1 MNQADKE
8 YLQKKGL
15 LRKDETAVDWA
26 IQEAAMKEAVIFA
39 GALLEK
45 GNGVMELQ
53 TISLYLDELAAKRH
67 FMHVHLYV
75 QHVFRNCRPDRGLE
89 YLDVA
94 SLHEEVLFLY
104 VTYFVFHLG
113 MLVNRMNEVK
123 KSLDVSKIIAGQNMK
138 AATGAQKTAP
148 GKGVQKK

>member
-67 FMHVHLYV
+67 LYV

-123 KSLDVSKIIAGQNMK
+123 KSLDVSKIIAEQNMK
-138 AATGAQKTAP
+138 AAARAQKTAP

>member
-26 IQEAAMKEAVIFA
+26 IQEAAMKESVIFA

-67 FMHVHLYV
+67 NNIFTA
-75 QHVFRNCRPDRGLE
+75 N
-89 YLDVA
+89 
-94 SLHEEVLFLY
+94 S
-104 VTYFVFHLG
+104 
-113 MLVNRMNEVK
+113 
-123 KSLDVSKIIAGQNMK
+123 SK
-138 AATGAQKTAP
+138 
-148 GKGVQKK
+148 

>member
-1 MNQADKE
+1 M
-8 YLQKKGL
+8 
-15 LRKDETAVDWA
+15 
-26 IQEAAMKEAVIFA
+26 
-39 GALLEK
+39 
-45 GNGVMELQ
+45 MELQ

-123 KSLDVSKIIAGQNMK
+123 KSLDVSKIIAEQNMK

>member
-123 KSLDVSKIIAGQNMK
+123 KSLDVSKIIAEHNIK
-138 AATGAQKTAP
+138 AATGTQ
-148 GKGVQKK
+148 

>member
-53 TISLYLDELAAKRH
+53 TISLYLDDLLQKDISCMYICMYSMYSETADRQGTGSIWMWHH
-67 FMHVHLYV
+67 FMKRCCFYML
-75 QHVFRNCRPDRGLE
+75 LI
-89 YLDVA
+89 
-94 SLHEEVLFLY
+94 LFFIWECL
-104 VTYFVFHLG
+104 
-113 MLVNRMNEVK
+113 
-123 KSLDVSKIIAGQNMK
+123 
-138 AATGAQKTAP
+138 
-148 GKGVQKK
+148 

>member
-67 FMHVHLYV
+67 FMHV
-75 QHVFRNCRPDRGLE
+75 
-89 YLDVA
+89 
-94 SLHEEVLFLY
+94 LHEEVLFLY

-123 KSLDVSKIIAGQNMK
+123 KSLDVSKIIAEQNMK
-138 AATGAQKTAP
+138 AATGTQKTAL